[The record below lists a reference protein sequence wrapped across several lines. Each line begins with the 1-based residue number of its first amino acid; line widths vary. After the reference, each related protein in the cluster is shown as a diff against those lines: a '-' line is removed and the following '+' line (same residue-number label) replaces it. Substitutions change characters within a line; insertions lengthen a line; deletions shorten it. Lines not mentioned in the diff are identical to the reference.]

1 MNDFSN
7 NSLVTPKPRI
17 SDVFRKLGDTK
28 FFIYSDCVFTHKKII
43 VIKKVYQILDF
54 LDNGDFRLSHLKLL
68 DVNLKGIDV
77 LIFGVD
83 MLTGEATYRKL
94 RLNNN
99 SRPCDSLIIDLDYF
113 EKDIIDIE

>member
-1 MNDFSN
+1 MNNFSN

-17 SDVFRKLGDTK
+17 SDLFRKLGDAK
-28 FFIYSDCVFTHKKII
+28 FFIYSDCVFTQHQIL
-43 VIKKVYQILDF
+43 VINSVYQILDF
-54 LDNGDFRLSHLKLL
+54 LDNGDFRLSHIKLL
-68 DVNLKGIDV
+68 DVNLKGFDV

-99 SRPCDSLIIDLDYF
+99 SRPCDSLIIDLNYF
-113 EKDIIDIE
+113 EKDMNDIK